1 MMQTKFLINGTHV
14 SVVQLSDE
22 TALDYLPPRVYAVQF
37 SQFSGF
43 YLTVIKDHLQ
53 IPEKI
58 YGTAHERVE
67 KCITTY
73 KDRPMST
80 GILLTGDKGTGKT
93 LFMSLLA
100 NSVIDSLRLP
110 VILVR
115 DAHAGD
121 QFDQFV
127 QSLGECCL
135 VFDEFGKMYTSS
147 KHQDGTHQDSLL
159 SLMDGVDKTKRLI
172 IMTENSEI
180 DISDFMLNRPSR
192 IYYHFRYRKLDE
204 ASIKG
209 YCADHGVSV
218 TTIKDIVDLSR
229 RSKIFSFDM
238 LQSIVEEH
246 LRFGSPVDEIID
258 ELNID
263 VRQQIGSEIEIIKVV
278 EKGTEEKRELA
289 QKAIVAKPSG
299 SYDYTYIRLK
309 PKGSHTSKNSK
320 VKAALRAA
328 DIDMDDDDDDNEEIY
343 IASTQVA
350 YESAGQIVYETDE
363 YLVMAKEVPA
373 KSYNYYDMF

>member
-1 MMQTKFLINGTHV
+1 MQTKFLINGTHV
-14 SVVQLSDE
+14 SVVQLSDD
-22 TALDYLPPRVYAVQF
+22 TALDYLPPKVYAVQF

-43 YLTVIKDHLQ
+43 YLTVVKDRLQ

-58 YGTAHERVE
+58 YGTARGRVE

-93 LFMSLLA
+93 LFTSLLA

-172 IMTENSEI
+172 IMTENSEM

-209 YCADHGVSV
+209 YCADHGVSA
-218 TTIKDIVDLSR
+218 TTIKDIIDLSR

-246 LRFGSPVDEIID
+246 LRFEAPVDEIID

-289 QKAIVAKPSG
+289 QKAIVAKPSS
-299 SYDYTYIRLK
+299 SYDYTYIKLK
-309 PKGSHTSKNSK
+309 PTGGQVANTTK
-320 VKAALRAA
+320 VRASVAEVAGVDA
-328 DIDMDDDDDDNEEIY
+328 DEDDNEEIY
-343 IASTQVA
+343 IASTQVV
-350 YESAGQIVYETDE
+350 YESAGQIVYETNNH
-363 YLVMAKEVPA
+363 LVMAKEVPA
-373 KSYNYYDMF
+373 KSYSYRDMF